1 VAVGRLAALYS
12 GVIDWQLE
20 ARVTDDEM
28 GGNCWKES
36 TEGLLYCRPT
46 TRRELS
52 LAAQL
57 SRISVAC
64 DSHSDNCLIP
74 NFCQWT
80 LPTDSASQAKYQ
92 IF

>member
-46 TRRELS
+46 TLREFS

-57 SRISVAC
+57 SLASNTTRISVAC
-64 DSHSDNCLIP
+64 DSHGDDVP
-74 NFCQWT
+74 H
-80 LPTDSASQAKYQ
+80 SQ
-92 IF
+92 FLSS